1 MVYLVVF
8 FGAGI
13 GGVLRQIVNVV
24 SARLLGLHFP
34 YGTLTV
40 NIVGSIAMGAIT
52 ALFALKSD
60 LPQELKL
67 FLTTGILGG
76 FTTFSTF
83 SLDAVSLWDAGH
95 QSAAFTY
102 VLASIILSLAGLAV
116 GMAVVSW
123 SLSNSAS

>member
-1 MVYLVVF
+1 M
-8 FGAGI
+8 
-13 GGVLRQIVNVV
+13 GGVLRQMVNVV

-40 NIVGSIAMGAIT
+40 NIVGSIAMGVLT

-60 LPQELKL
+60 LPPELKL

-83 SLDAVSLWDAGH
+83 SLDAVNLWEAGH

-102 VLASIILSLAGLAV
+102 V
-116 GMAVVSW
+116 
-123 SLSNSAS
+123 